1 MENKGVVEDSLLK
14 GAKSFISPTVYGIAC
29 KFDALADKEELL
41 IQKSPYLPNTSLQF
55 RFEVLIASKKS
66 PP

>member
-1 MENKGVVEDSLLK
+1 M
-14 GAKSFISPTVYGIAC
+14 AC

-41 IQKSPYLPNTSLQF
+41 IQKSPYLLNTSFQF
-55 RFEVLIASKKS
+55 RFELLIASKKS